1 MNKTRRLKSRKR
13 IRNRIINQ
21 TTTRIKKRTTTR
33 IQTKRLKQNPAKKHG
48 LTKKTRKY
56 RGGKLFNTPLSD
68 PRFGVGYSKNQY
80 ELMNQFIPFKEELT
94 TNDHFLLPFSMTF
107 GRNFLGYDM
116 KFFVPPDKKNIYKN
130 YPTYNVDDYVL
141 SYRGELDPTTNK
153 KQPFPFM
160 QNILN
165 ERDVT
170 VSYYDA
176 VSLIIQLPTWKV
188 TFESKKPIQLSRPPK
203 VVKSLEY
210 EFKDCKY
217 GAPPKKSLAI
227 LEEALLRCFGDF
239 AREINMREMVYMKQ
253 GLQPFVITSS
263 TTPLFSAYYK
273 IGSTSSNPFGIDNN
287 SGLESIEYIK
297 SRFSIILVCFMLD
310 DSVDQLKQFQKQI
323 NQRDATFVNKIQKIV
338 NNKTR
343 GFTDDKK
350 KWNVFKQINNY
361 ICEINT
367 YILSVCVNNSDRV
380 VRQIDVY
387 YSVIVAASWS
397 SFNVLFQKEYM
408 FYLYETMRNPQ
419 RIMEINPLYEP
430 WRVPINIITAKDME
444 DTPESE
450 RDKKMNE
457 MNSLLNLNPK
467 IEKTVKDYVTGSN
480 NTILYSKNSK
490 GDFLLVN
497 TSIERVNFAP
507 DENNTSKQ
515 FLFFIVY
522 TEKMFNFTQN
532 TYQETAKFRF
542 AMNAQNKKDIL
553 ANFTTSAGHT
563 LYDFFPYWDAIHPID
578 EIGLPLNE
586 SYNIPFVLYPTTGES
601 IAATSAYASNA
612 IKTPFKNAYARTT
625 TVVNNAVRTPTG
637 QKVLQ
642 TLKNGKAAL
651 VNHVIETK
659 NCIFE

>member
-1 MNKTRRLKSRKR
+1 MNKTRKRLKSRKR
-13 IRNRIINQ
+13 TI
-21 TTTRIKKRTTTR
+21 TRIKIKRPKHET
-33 IQTKRLKQNPAKKHG
+33 PKKYIRS
-48 LTKKTRKY
+48 KKTRKY
-56 RGGKLFNTPLSD
+56 RGGKLINTPLSD
-68 PRFGVGYSKNQY
+68 PRFGVGYNKNQY
-80 ELMNQFIPFKEELT
+80 ELMNQFIPFKKELT

-107 GRNFLGYDM
+107 GPNFLGYDM
-116 KFFVPPDKKNIYKN
+116 KFFVPPDKKNVYKN
-130 YPTYNVDDYVL
+130 YPTYNVDDYIL
-141 SYRGELDPTTNK
+141 SYRGKIDPTTNK
-153 KQPFPFM
+153 KQPFLFM

-165 ERDVT
+165 ERDAT

-188 TFESKKPIQLSRPPK
+188 TFESEKPIQLSPPPK
-203 VVKSLEY
+203 VGTTKKTPLEY

-273 IGSTSSNPFGIDNN
+273 IGSTTSNPFGIDNN

-323 NQRDATFVNKIQKIV
+323 NQRDAAFVNKIQKII
-338 NNKTR
+338 NNKTPE
-343 GFTDDKK
+343 FTDKK
-350 KWNVFKQINNY
+350 KNWNVLKQINNY

-367 YILSVCVNNSDRV
+367 YILFVCANNSDKV

-397 SFNVLFQKEYM
+397 SFNILFQKESI

-430 WRVPINIITAKDME
+430 WRAPINIITAKDME

-467 IEKTVKDYVTGSN
+467 TEKTFKEYVTGSN

-497 TSIERVNFAP
+497 TSIERINFAP
-507 DENNTSKQ
+507 DENSGQKQ
-515 FLFFIVY
+515 FLFAIVY
-522 TEKMFNFTQN
+522 MEKKFNFTQN

-542 AMNAQNKKDIL
+542 SMNAQNKKDIL
-553 ANFTTSAGHT
+553 ANFTSSSGLT
-563 LYDFFPYWDAIHPID
+563 LYDFFPYWDAIHAID
-578 EIGLPLNE
+578 EVGLPLNE
-586 SYNIPFVLYPTTGES
+586 SYNIPFVLYPTTRES

-612 IKTPFKNAYARTT
+612 IKTPFKNAYTRTT
-625 TVVNNAVRTPTG
+625 TVLNNAAQTPTG

-642 TLKNGKAAL
+642 ALNKGKNAF

-659 NCIFE
+659 NCIF